1 MADGARC
8 RGALVMSVTPF
19 PTVHKDA
26 KAVAQAENWEALNA
40 LYPAAL
46 EALRE
51 RLATC
56 NDMAAVKLIVELCA
70 PKQRAVALNDI
81 SPAGIREAIRTGRL
95 SPNEGAAVA
104 AAVKSCADI
113 ETLDALALRIE
124 AIERAIGA
132 A

>member
-1 MADGARC
+1 MTT
-8 RGALVMSVTPF
+8 VTPF
-19 PTVHKDA
+19 PTVHKNA
-26 KAVAQAENWEALNA
+26 KAVALAENWEALNA

-46 EALRE
+46 VALRE

-70 PKQRAVALNDI
+70 PKQRAVALDDI

-104 AAVKSCADI
+104 AAVKACADI

-124 AIERAIGA
+124 AIERAIGVA
-132 A
+132 